1 MEFEKVFGLIK
12 LTFKILLEI
21 HDWIVF
27 FQVSFVVGV
36 VKLGEMLNFP
46 FESLDLFFEFFE
58 LVLEENLMFF
68 GLSQG
73 REVVKALGAFVIG
86 LEGRYSCW
94 DFDLLFAV
102 VTEVRS
108 LRCG

>member
-1 MEFEKVFGLIK
+1 VEFEKVFGLIK
-12 LTFKILLEI
+12 LTFEILLEV

-27 FQVSFVVGV
+27 FQVSFMVGM
-36 VKLGEMLNFP
+36 VKLGEMLIFS
-46 FESLDLFFEFFE
+46 FKFLDLFFEFFE

-73 REVVKALGAFVIG
+73 REVIRALGALVIG

-94 DFDLLFAV
+94 DFDLLMAV
-102 VTEVRS
+102 VAEVRG